1 MIGQSGAARLRPA
14 ACAAWITP
22 VDVAGFGCLL
32 GYLALAW
39 LARQPGEPPLTAFF
53 AIVGWAALVTFAL
66 YFHCR
71 ETPGGEMAATRFPV
85 LRMVLWAVLFRICG
99 LLGGPLFEDD
109 FYRYLWDGYR
119 FAVDGSPYRG
129 APEQFFG
136 DPAVPESFRRVLDR
150 INHPELPTI
159 YGPLTQL
166 LFLFGYAVRPASVL
180 PLQIVLVATDI
191 ATIALLLRLAPPRA
205 VLLYAWCPL
214 VVKEIAFTVH
224 PDGLGACLL
233 VAAVVLAR
241 QGRLHATA
249 VVLGLAACTK
259 VFALLLVP
267 FILVAGRWRHWLAF
281 AGVFALLRLPFVLWG
296 GTETGTLAVFA
307 LEWKFNAALFDL
319 LALAASDFHARVLA
333 GAAFL
338 AFWCWCLARHRRA
351 CKAAN
356 RSGAPQAVGTG
367 IAEPPG
373 APSTA
378 TQPVPRGDWIIG
390 ALLLLGPVINP
401 WYLLW
406 LLPFAVV
413 HRSAWAWTASVAVLL
428 SYITGLHLGDFDL
441 APYQQPAW
449 VRPLEFGAILLAAVW
464 DAHRRL
470 RPGTGELCGLR

>member
-1 MIGQSGAARLRPA
+1 MISLGRAARLRPA
-14 ACAAWITP
+14 SAPWITP
-22 VDVAGFGCLL
+22 LDAAGFGCLL
-32 GYLALAW
+32 GYAALAW
-39 LARQPGEPPLTAFF
+39 LAGQPGEPPLAAFF
-53 AIVGWAALVTFAL
+53 AIVAWTALLTFTL

-71 ETPGGEMAATRFPV
+71 ERRGRTAATAHFPV

-119 FAVDGSPYRG
+119 FAVDGSPYG
-129 APEQFFG
+129 TAPEQFFG
-136 DPAVPESFRRVLDR
+136 DPAVPESFRRVLDQ

-166 LFLFGYAVRPASVL
+166 FFLFGYAVRPASVL
-180 PLQIVLVATDI
+180 PLQAVLVAVDVT
-191 ATIALLLRLAPPRA
+191 TIALLLRLAPARA

-214 VVKEIAFTVH
+214 VVKEIAFTAH

-249 VVLGLAACTK
+249 VLLGLAACTK

-267 FILVAGRWRHWLAF
+267 FILVAGRLPHWLSF
-281 AGVFALLRLPFVLWG
+281 AGVVALLRLPFVFWG
-296 GTETGTLAVFA
+296 GTETGTFTVFA

-319 LALAASDFHARVLA
+319 FALAASDFQARVLA
-333 GAAFL
+333 GATFL
-338 AFWCWCLARHRRA
+338 AFWCWCLARHWQNH
-351 CKAAN
+351 KAT
-356 RSGAPQAVGTG
+356 GAT
-367 IAEPPG
+367 
-373 APSTA
+373 TH
-378 TQPVPRGDWIIG
+378 PVPRGDWVIG
-390 ALLLLGPVINP
+390 VLLLLGPVINP

-406 LLPFAVV
+406 LLPFAVI

-449 VRPLEFGAILLAAVW
+449 VRPLEFGAILLAAAW
-464 DAHRRL
+464 DAHRRQE
-470 RPGTGELCGLR
+470 RTPDRGLGVPRQL